1 MLRINSAKNLDARK
15 INMLRDS
22 SSPAAPQN
30 DIFGY
35 LFISQLALQVVCK
48 LAGPD
53 FISACQVF
61 ATNME
66 CWENGSIGKAV
77 SCPFLPTVDLGK
89 T

>member
-1 MLRINSAKNLDARK
+1 
-15 INMLRDS
+15 MLRDS

-35 LFISQLALQVVCK
+35 FFISLQTVQVVCK
-48 LAGPD
+48 LAGPE

-61 ATNME
+61 AANME
-66 CWENGSIGKAV
+66 FWNNGSIEKTV
-77 SCPFLPTVDLGK
+77 SYPFLPNVDLGK